1 MTDQSSGSTSPVR
14 LRPRVIARHELTR
27 TQSLIWSSQTLQPD
41 IPLANMGKRTR
52 IHGPLDPQ
60 RLGRAFAAVVGHCEI
75 LRTVI
80 DADQR
85 MASVLDRGPA
95 GTEVIDLDPA
105 LLDRWCKERIA
116 APIDAT
122 RGMYDS
128 VVLHHGPDDH
138 TWWLDLHHLATDA
151 FASALIYDATAAAYQ
166 AVDDAAMAA
175 AVAEFVDADYFAF
188 VDGVEPPR
196 RGTAEERAAAWAD
209 DLANVADL
217 PPLAPYGPRGARTTV
232 VDRLPLAV
240 DTDAVRAALDA
251 SFRSLSTELSLL
263 VVASMVNAV
272 GLHHLDG
279 RTRVRLGIPVHHR
292 SRPAA
297 RRVVG
302 PLMEIYPL
310 VVEVRPDEPGSEL
323 FRRVMRDLTTLLRRA
338 VLGESPDA
346 DVDAVVNVVT
356 ARYSDFGELPATS
369 EWMRSGHVDSSH
381 PLRTQ
386 IYDYSG
392 NAEGLQWEL
401 DVNRG
406 LSVDRSADRLPAHF
420 GRVLAQLIADPD
432 LPVGDIA
439 LAGADVQLTLLNPVP
454 TPRPLDAPIHEVV
467 RQRLQADPQWIVA
480 EHRGVPTTAA
490 DFDQRADQV
499 SQALRAQ
506 GLARGGR
513 VGLALSRST
522 DVLVAIHGVL
532 RAGGSFVMVAP
543 DDPAARRALIA
554 DDAELV
560 TIIGDVDVFIAGADL
575 ADSDV
580 PPEPTVGLDD
590 IAYVLYTSGSTGRPK
605 GVPISHRGL
614 ADYLAFA
621 VESYV
626 DADHQ
631 AGSGPV
637 VGLHSSLAFDL
648 TITSLFLGFISGGR
662 TVIVDGEPISALG
675 AVAADE
681 RITFLKATPSQLELL
696 TRLADGELA
705 ALRCI
710 VVGGE
715 AFRVPLAR
723 RIAEL
728 APGARIFN
736 EYGPTEAVV
745 GCMLHEWAVGDPDDV
760 DVPIGAAAAGAELA
774 VLDVDGQLAVP
785 GAWGELVVRRPGMAA
800 EYLNL
805 PELSAE
811 RFVTLPDELVEAAGA
826 GHGSGPWY
834 RTGDRVRLVRP
845 GVLTYGGRNDDQ
857 LKVNGIRLEP
867 GEVEAA
873 LVALDDIDGAIVG
886 VWRADEH
893 RPVTAAD
900 RCVRCGIGT
909 DVPGVSLDGE
919 RVCNA
924 CRTYDQIVPQTAR
937 WFRTERDLAERL
949 AAAQAAR
956 RGDIDAIHLLSGG
969 KDSTYALYQLVER
982 GWKVHALTL
991 DNGFISDGAKEN
1003 VRRSIADLGITHEFA
1018 TTPAM
1023 NEIFRDSLD
1032 RFSNVCNGCY
1042 KTVYTLAVARAREL
1056 GIPTIV
1062 TGLSRGQFF
1071 ETRLVPHQF
1080 EEGRFDPDAI
1090 DRTVLEARRVY
1101 HHTPDVV
1108 TELLPEQRV
1117 FDDPDV
1123 LDEIEFVDFYRY
1135 VDVDLAELYEF
1146 LETRAPWVRPADTG
1160 RSTNCLINVAGISV
1174 HQRERGFH
1182 NYAEPY
1188 SWDVRL
1194 GHKTRDE
1201 ALEELDDDVDDA
1213 EVAQLLATI
1222 GYTPKTEGVLT
1233 AWYHSATLPPG
1244 DELDPGDLRARL
1256 RTVLPDHA
1264 IPSAFVRIDE
1274 MPLAASAKADT
1285 ASLPAPTRFHRQGDA
1300 YVAPTTPTERQVCD
1314 IWGDVLG
1321 VDRVGLTDDFFDL
1334 GGSSLPALEAVAAID
1349 AALGT
1354 NLPDAAVFTA
1364 RTPRELAVLVDDAL
1378 ASVGASASTIP
1389 STIPAVD
1396 GAPLSAGEE
1405 AMLFEY
1411 RRDPGDTR
1419 YNVTRWYQLH
1429 DAPSFDVERFRAAVH
1444 TVVAAHGP
1452 LHTSYDATRRAL
1464 PADVAAAVE
1473 RVDVDT
1479 LDAFETF
1486 AMAQRAVPFD
1496 LDAGPLVRVHLAE
1509 TGPGEWSILIA
1520 MHHITVDAGTFDVM
1534 WEQIAAAYAD
1544 AAAPELDTTYAAH
1557 AAWQADGDHHA
1568 DRKFWLDA
1576 ARQRPEPAR
1585 LRLAPPLPREPDG
1598 YASRRSSVAPS
1609 TLTGAGHTPFAASLA
1624 ATAVVLGAVADR
1636 QALEIGITASTKDHP
1651 ATAPLVGYYLNTLP
1665 IGVAVDPDEP
1675 FAALVDRVATTIAT
1689 TLPHR
1694 RHPFASIVREARQAD
1709 LPEPDV
1715 SWMLAYEELSTPT
1728 FPIGRA
1734 EQRILAAGTSVTDL
1748 TFFVQERADSLQFGL
1763 EYRGDVIDSA
1773 TANELLAMFE
1783 SVLIDGSRT
1792 PALTVGDLVDAWRG
1806 ADMDGS
1812 DFVAATTVLARI
1824 ADQVAA
1830 TPDAPAVVAEADM
1843 SYRKLAA
1850 RAAQIAEQ
1858 LDALGAPQRVGIA
1871 VHRRADLVAAIL
1883 GAMATG
1889 AGYVPLEPN
1898 APGERRAQIAAQSGL
1913 GAIVTDGDTFGLD
1926 AVVIDDVGEP
1936 TDVAT
1941 SAAAFVDR
1949 ARRVGPDDAAYVIHT
1964 SGSTGTPRG
1973 VEVTHR
1979 NLAASTLA
1987 RSEWYRHEPT
1997 RFLLTP
2003 SIGFDSSIVGL
2014 FWTLTAG
2021 GAIVV
2026 PTDDDVRDVD
2036 RLAELIET
2044 RHVSHTLMVPSLYG
2058 ALLSRAPDRLR
2069 GLHTAIVA
2077 GEASTA
2083 RLVADHHEHLAGVT
2097 LVNEYGPTEATV
2109 WATATV
2115 LEPGAIDPIPIGMP
2129 IPGVTVRIADAA
2141 GRPVAVHAD
2150 GELWIAGPTVTN
2162 GYIGDD
2168 RDSDRFVELDGERWY
2183 RTGDLVRRAGD
2194 NLVYV
2199 GRIDEQLN
2207 VGGVRLEPAEIE
2219 RALRGI
2225 DGVDDAAVVAAGDPP
2240 ALVAHVVVG
2249 AAQLDEVA
2257 LRATLADAVPAA
2269 AVPKQFVTHAALPR
2283 TAHGKVDRR
2292 ALERITPD
2300 RAVPD
2305 TGGTTV
2311 GPPAQVL
2318 AAWRRAFARNG
2329 IDLDTDFFELGGD
2342 SLTAVQLVTDTESAL
2357 DVPVPISVLLAGRT
2371 PRGMLRGLGLSV
2383 TEALED
2389 GDRDV
2394 GADAAYQAF
2403 VLRDGEPRGPLV
2415 LMTPAWDEVFGYQDL
2430 ADAFPADTRVVGLAY
2445 LQLPDADLVTSVDEM
2460 VEHLLPLAVD
2470 AAEGRAVVSLIGWSF
2485 SGVVAIELT
2494 ARLRDRGIDV
2504 VATGMVDTFFPGE
2517 ERHLWSNRWWKYKSM
2532 LHPAGVSEIGRELA
2546 VMVRRRLLRYAD
2558 RFGRRLL
2565 KWSGTTVPPAG
2576 PPRRA
2581 VGTFPTAAF
2590 AHRPGP
2596 IDVPIVL
2603 YRASTTNPA
2612 RTIAHWTT
2620 LLPNL
2625 DDVVVEGRHR
2635 GFDSIMATGRVEAIA
2650 DDLAGTPMKRVVV
2663 ALAMCVLAACSGDD
2677 GGDGGDDSGIDGPP
2691 IVTELLAAV
2700 DAVEAELGAGQEYF
2714 EVTSTGQ
2721 LVNVFVAI
2729 DDATAAVPYVYLDGE
2744 LQEPAPPLEGAS
2756 GQTFLAADI
2765 NLEGTVL
2772 DRVDDELPDS
2782 TIDALSV
2789 EGTAGTAVRDVI
2801 AARSVQGGVLDI
2813 VVAPDG
2819 AVLSVDPAVRRIAVV
2834 RQEG

>member
-1 MTDQSSGSTSPVR
+1 M
-14 LRPRVIARHELTR
+14 R
-27 TQSLIWSSQTLQPD
+27 T
-41 IPLANMGKRTR
+41 
-52 IHGPLDPQ
+52 
-60 RLGRAFAAVVGHCEI
+60 
-75 LRTVI
+75 
-80 DADQR
+80 
-85 MASVLDRGPA
+85 
-95 GTEVIDLDPA
+95 
-105 LLDRWCKERIA
+105 
-116 APIDAT
+116 
-122 RGMYDS
+122 
-128 VVLHHGPDDH
+128 
-138 TWWLDLHHLATDA
+138 
-151 FASALIYDATAAAYQ
+151 
-166 AVDDAAMAA
+166 
-175 AVAEFVDADYFAF
+175 AVAELVDTDYFAF
-188 VDGVEPPR
+188 VDAVEPPR

-209 DLANVADL
+209 DLANADDVA
-217 PPLAPYGPRGARTTV
+217 PLAPYGPRGARTTL
-232 VDRLPLAV
+232 VDRLPLAA
-240 DTDAVRAALDA
+240 DTDAVRSALDT
-251 SFRSLSTELSLL
+251 SFRSLSAELSLL

-279 RTRVRLGIPVHHR
+279 RRHVRLGIPVHHR
-292 SRPAA
+292 RTPAA
-297 RRVVG
+297 RRIVG

-310 VVEVRPDEPGSEL
+310 VVEVRPDETGGEL
-323 FRRVMRDLTTLLRRA
+323 FGRIMRDLTTLLRRA

-346 DVDAVVNVVT
+346 DVDAIVNVVT
-356 ARYSDFGELPATS
+356 ARYADFGGISAVS
-369 EWMRSGHVDSSH
+369 EWMRSGHVDATH

-392 NAEGLQWEL
+392 TADGLQWEL

-420 GRVLAQLIADPD
+420 GRVLSQLIANPE

-439 LAGADVQLTLLNPVP
+439 LAGADVQLTLLNPEP
-454 TPRPLDAPIHEVV
+454 APRPLDSPIHEIV
-467 RQRLQADPQWIVA
+467 RRRLRSDPQWIVA
-480 EHRGVPTTAA
+480 EHRGVPMSAA
-490 DFDQRADQV
+490 DFDERADRV
-499 SQALRAQ
+499 STALRAR
-506 GLARGGR
+506 GLALGGR
-513 VGLALSRST
+513 VGVALPRST

-543 DDPAARRALIA
+543 DDPPARRTLIA

-560 TIIGDVDVFIAGADL
+560 ATIDDVDAFIAGTDR
-575 ADSDV
+575 DDETV
-580 PPEPTVGLDD
+580 PAEPAVGLDD
-590 IAYVLYTSGSTGRPK
+590 VAYVLYTSGSTGRPK

-621 VESYV
+621 VGAYV
-626 DADHQ
+626 DDNSQ
-631 AGSGPV
+631 APV
-637 VGLHSSLAFDL
+637 VALHSSLAFDL
-648 TITSLFLGFISGGR
+648 TITSLFLGLLTGGR
-662 TVIVDGEPISALG
+662 TVVVDGELISALG
-675 AVAADE
+675 AVANDE

-696 TRLADGELA
+696 TRLADGELP

-723 RIAEL
+723 RIAQL

-745 GCMLHEWAVGDPDDV
+745 GCMLHEWTVSDPDDV

-785 GAWGELVVRRPGMAA
+785 GAWGELVVRRPGMAT
-800 EYLNL
+800 EYLHL

-811 RFVTLPDELVEAAGA
+811 RFVEFPNEVVTAAGA
-826 GHGSGPWY
+826 GAGEGTWY
-834 RTGDRVRLVRP
+834 RTGDRVRVVRP

-873 LVALDDIDGAIVG
+873 LVGLDGIDGAIVG
-886 VWRADEH
+886 VWRADDH
-893 RPVTAAD
+893 RPVGAAD

-909 DVPGVSLDGE
+909 DVPGVSLDRHG
-919 RVCNA
+919 VCNA
-924 CRTYDQIVPQTAR
+924 CRTYDEIVPQTAR

-949 AAAQAAR
+949 AAAQTTK

-1003 VRRSIADLGITHEFA
+1003 IRRSIADLGITHEFA

-1042 KTVYTLAVARAREL
+1042 KTIYTLAVARAREL

-1101 HHTPDVV
+1101 HHTPDAV

-1117 FDDPDV
+1117 FDDPAV

-1146 LETRAPWVRPADTG
+1146 LDTRAPWVRPDDTG

-1194 GHKTRDE
+1194 GHKTRDD
-1201 ALEELDDDVDDA
+1201 ALDELDDDIDDA

-1233 AWYHSATLPPG
+1233 AWYHSASLAPG
-1244 DELDPGDLRARL
+1244 DELDPGELRAQL

-1285 ASLPAPTRFHRQGDA
+1285 ASLPAPTRFHRRGDT
-1300 YVAPTTPTERQVCD
+1300 YVAPTTPTEQRVCE
-1314 IWGDVLG
+1314 IWGDILG
-1321 VDRVGLTDDFFDL
+1321 VERVGLTDDFFDL

-1364 RTPRELAVLVDDAL
+1364 RTPRELALLIDDARP
-1378 ASVGASASTIP
+1378 APTAGATGASTVP
-1389 STIPAVD
+1389 STIPAID

-1429 DAPSFDVERFRAAVH
+1429 DASAFDVERFRRAVER
-1444 TVVAAHGP
+1444 VVAAHGP
-1452 LHTSYDATRRAL
+1452 LHTSYDATRHVLA
-1464 PADVAAAVE
+1464 ADVAAAVH
-1473 RVDVDT
+1473 RIDVDS

-1496 LDAGPLVRVHLAE
+1496 LDTGPLLRVHLAE
-1509 TGPGEWSILIA
+1509 TSPGAWSVLIA
-1520 MHHITVDAGTFDVM
+1520 LHHITIDAGTFDVL

-1544 AAAPELDTTYAAH
+1544 DAIPELDTTYAAH
-1557 AAWQADGDHHA
+1557 AAWQAEGDHHA
-1568 DRKFWLDA
+1568 DCEFWLSVAGDRA
-1576 ARQRPEPAR
+1576 EPAG
-1585 LRLAPPLPREPDG
+1585 LRLPAPLPREADG
-1598 YASRRSSVAPS
+1598 YASRRSAAPPS

-1636 QALEIGITASTKDHP
+1636 RALEIGITASTKDHP
-1651 ATAPLVGYYLNTLP
+1651 SSAPLVGYYLNTLP

-1675 FAALVDRVATTIAT
+1675 FAALVERVAGTIAT

-1694 RHPFASIVREARQAD
+1694 RHPYASIVREARQAD

-1748 TFFVQERADSLQFGL
+1748 TFFVQERAESLQFGL
-1763 EYRGDVIDSA
+1763 EYRGDVIDGA
-1773 TANELLAMFE
+1773 TADELLAMFE
-1783 SVLIDGSRT
+1783 SVLIAGSRT
-1792 PALTVGDLVDAWRG
+1792 PALTVGDLVDGWRNADIHG
-1806 ADMDGS
+1806 AD
-1812 DFVAATTVLARI
+1812 FAADTTVLQRI
-1824 ADQVAA
+1824 ADQVEA
-1830 TPDAPAVVAEADM
+1830 TPNELAVVAEADV
-1843 SYRKLAA
+1843 SYRELAV

-1858 LDALGAPQRVGIA
+1858 LDVLGGPARVGIA
-1871 VHRRADLVAAIL
+1871 VRRRADLVAAIVGTMVS
-1883 GAMATG
+1883 GAS
-1889 AGYVPLEPN
+1889 YVPLDPN
-1898 APGERRAQIAAQSGL
+1898 APAERRTQIAAQSGL
-1913 GAIVTDGDTFGLD
+1913 GAVVTDGDTFGLH
-1926 AVVIDDVGEP
+1926 AVVIDELGAPPDDAAG
-1936 TDVAT
+1936 TAT
-1941 SAAAFVDR
+1941 FIDR
-1949 ARRVGPDDAAYVIHT
+1949 ARRIDPDTAAYVIHT

-1987 RSEWYRHEPT
+1987 RNVWYSGVPQ

-2014 FWTLTAG
+2014 FWPLTTG

-2036 RLAELIET
+2036 QLAALIEARRIT
-2044 RHVSHTLMVPSLYG
+2044 HTLMVPSLYR
-2058 ALLSRAPDRLR
+2058 ALLARAPRRLR
-2069 GLHTAIVA
+2069 GLETAIVA

-2083 RLVADHHEHLAGVT
+2083 DLVREHHEHLPDVA

-2109 WATATV
+2109 WATATS
-2115 LEPGAIDPIPIGMP
+2115 LEPGATDPIPIGMP
-2129 IPGVTVRIADAA
+2129 IPGVAVRIADTS
-2141 GRPVAVHAD
+2141 GRPAARGAA

-2162 GYIGDD
+2162 GYIGEQH
-2168 RDSDRFVELDGERWY
+2168 DSERFGVVDGQRWY
-2183 RTGDLVRRAGD
+2183 RTGDLVRRSGD
-2194 NLVYV
+2194 QVVYV

-2219 RALRGI
+2219 GALRAIAGI
-2225 DGVDDAAVVAAGDPP
+2225 DDAAVVASGEPP
-2240 ALVAHVVVG
+2240 VLVGHVVTADG
-2249 AAQLDEVA
+2249 SLDEAAV
-2257 LRATLADAVPAA
+2257 RAALADAVPSAA
-2269 AVPKQFVTHAALPR
+2269 LPKRFIGHAALPR
-2283 TAHGKVDRR
+2283 TVHGKVDRR
-2292 ALERITPD
+2292 ALERIVPA
-2300 RAVPD
+2300 AVSVSGAAAVAA
-2305 TGGTTV
+2305 TGSA
-2311 GPPAQVL
+2311 AQVL
-2318 AAWRRAFARNG
+2318 GAWQRAFERND
-2329 IDLDTDFFELGGD
+2329 IELDTDFFELGGD
-2342 SLTAVQLVTDTESAL
+2342 SLTAVQLVTDVESAL

-2371 PRGMLRGLGLSV
+2371 PRGMVHGLGLTVDAPSGS
-2383 TEALED
+2383 AD
-2389 GDRDV
+2389 GDPASVSVD
-2394 GADAAYQAF
+2394 ADAVYQAF
-2403 VLRDGEPRGPLV
+2403 VLRDGEPGGPLV

-2430 ADAFPADTRVVGLAY
+2430 ADAFPADTRVVALAY
-2445 LQLPDADLVTSVDEM
+2445 LQLPDTELVTSVDEV
-2460 VEHLLPLAVD
+2460 VEQFVALAVE
-2470 AAEGRAVVSLIGWSF
+2470 AAEGRAAVSLIGWSF
-2485 SGVVAIELT
+2485 SGVVAIELA
-2494 ARLRDRGIDV
+2494 ARLQARGLDV

-2532 LHPAGVSEIGRELA
+2532 LHPDGLAEIGRELG
-2546 VMVRRRLLRYAD
+2546 VMVRRRLLKYAD

-2565 KWSGTTVPPAG
+2565 SWSGTTVPPSG
-2576 PPRRA
+2576 PPRRS

-2612 RTIAHWTT
+2612 RTIAHWST

-2625 DDVVVEGRHR
+2625 NDVVVEGRHR

-2650 DDLAGTPMKRVVV
+2650 NDLA
-2663 ALAMCVLAACSGDD
+2663 
-2677 GGDGGDDSGIDGPP
+2677 
-2691 IVTELLAAV
+2691 
-2700 DAVEAELGAGQEYF
+2700 
-2714 EVTSTGQ
+2714 
-2721 LVNVFVAI
+2721 
-2729 DDATAAVPYVYLDGE
+2729 
-2744 LQEPAPPLEGAS
+2744 
-2756 GQTFLAADI
+2756 
-2765 NLEGTVL
+2765 
-2772 DRVDDELPDS
+2772 
-2782 TIDALSV
+2782 
-2789 EGTAGTAVRDVI
+2789 
-2801 AARSVQGGVLDI
+2801 AR
-2813 VVAPDG
+2813 
-2819 AVLSVDPAVRRIAVV
+2819 R
-2834 RQEG
+2834 